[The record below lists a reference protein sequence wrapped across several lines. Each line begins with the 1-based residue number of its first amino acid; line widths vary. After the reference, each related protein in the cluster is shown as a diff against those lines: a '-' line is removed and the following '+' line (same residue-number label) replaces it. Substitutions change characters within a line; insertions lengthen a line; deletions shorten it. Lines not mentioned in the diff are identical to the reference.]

1 MRRLHQ
7 LREDPS
13 FMEDRLSGD
22 SRHHQHSEGGSPDL
36 PSPSA
41 TSPPTPSS
49 PLPSTSNPEEEP
61 PSSFSPA
68 SSSFL
73 YDFYKHHPKE
83 WKDLLCNKQVIL
95 NTLTAR
101 VPITG
106 WLFSYHKN
114 LASNLKADILA
125 AITVGFMLIPQSM
138 AYALLAGLP
147 PIYGLYA
154 ALMPLII
161 YTVRYE
167 KLPTFFVLVFLLP
180 PPPLCPPNSD
190 FWNLI

>member
-1 MRRLHQ
+1 MM
-7 LREDPS
+7 S
-13 FMEDRLSGD
+13 
-22 SRHHQHSEGGSPDL
+22 DL
-36 PSPSA
+36 A
-41 TSPPTPSS
+41 V
-49 PLPSTSNPEEEP
+49 E
-61 PSSFSPA
+61 
-68 SSSFL
+68 
-73 YDFYKHHPKE
+73 
-83 WKDLLCNKQVIL
+83 VGIL

-167 KLPTFFVLVFLLP
+167 KLPTFFVLAFLLP
-180 PPPLCPPNSD
+180 PPPKFRFLEPHLNSLLAL
-190 FWNLI
+190 WQWCHC